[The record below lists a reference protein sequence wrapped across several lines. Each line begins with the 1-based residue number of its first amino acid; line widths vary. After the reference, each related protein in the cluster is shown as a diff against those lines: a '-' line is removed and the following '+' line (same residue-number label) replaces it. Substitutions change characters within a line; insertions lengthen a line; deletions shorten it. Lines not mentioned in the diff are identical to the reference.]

1 MFGMWGKTGINCF
14 VLITGYFMCKS
25 QITLRKFLKLLLQIE
40 FYNILINAVFVLTGY
55 KAFGLNV
62 LYEMFWPIKGV
73 ADGFIS
79 CFLLFYLCIPFLNT
93 LVHNLDKKR
102 HMALIGLC
110 LFIYTILGTTLR
122 IRVTM
127 IMSRG
132 FAFFTLYLLISGCMV
147 WNTVI

>member
-1 MFGMWGKTGINCF
+1 MWGKTGINCF

-73 ADGFIS
+73 ADGFTS
-79 CFLLFYLCIPFLNT
+79 CFLLFYLCIPFLNV
-93 LVHNLDKKR
+93 LVHNLDKKKTYGSYRFVSVHLYSIGNDIKNTRYDELR
-102 HMALIGLC
+102 HVVLRSLLYIFLHQNVW
-110 LFIYTILGTTLR
+110 LG
-122 IRVTM
+122 I
-127 IMSRG
+127 
-132 FAFFTLYLLISGCMV
+132 
-147 WNTVI
+147 W